1 MSIQPLD
8 VWRAGGSCPPGELA
22 RGAIAGGDGS
32 RMEIEIG
39 FGKGRFLLARAAAM
53 PDTTFLGIESAPVY
67 WRLASRRAERRGL
80 RNLILV
86 RGEALYVLDA
96 LLEREVADA
105 LHVYFPDPWPKVRQ
119 RKRRLFDA
127 STVDLVLGAL
137 APGGVLQFATDHADY
152 GESVRR
158 LLLRHPALGVETV
171 EGAWPEGP
179 RTNYE
184 TKYELA
190 GRPILRL
197 RATRRAGAGA
207 SLLHPDG
214 IAAVTAE

>member
-1 MSIQPLD
+1 MQPLQ
-8 VWRAGGSCPPGELA
+8 VWRAGGPRPLAEIERPSIA
-22 RGAIAGGDGS
+22 RGEGR

-39 FGKGRFLLARAAAM
+39 FGKGRFLLARAAAR
-53 PDTTFLGIESAPVY
+53 PDTTFVGIESAPVY
-67 WRLASRRAERRGL
+67 WRLACRRADRRGL

-86 RGEALYVLDA
+86 RGDALYVLDA
-96 LLEREVADA
+96 LVDREVADT
-105 LHVYFPDPWPKVRQ
+105 LHVYFPDPWPKLRQ

-152 GESVRR
+152 GEGVRE
-158 LLLRHPALGVETV
+158 LLERHPALRVETV
-171 EGAWPEGP
+171 AGSWPEGP

-184 TKYELA
+184 AKYELE

-197 RATRRAGAGA
+197 TATRRAGAGA

-214 IAAVTAE
+214 ILAVIAE